1 MWFLVTTDVS
11 TFCITDSIQ
20 DGKASKVSRTWFVH
34 VLDPTPP
41 GCRFGI
47 LWGFVGD
54 SLRKCNKFYSIIG
67 DCYWVGCLSTRSTFC
82 WLVPIRFQDL
92 LKNSFWKWI
101 YEGPWVYV
109 QCRFRVE
116 YDLSIVC
123 CLPVAFVCAGFFQLD
138 AFFGSFTGVE
148 CISFWVGIPFEPGN
162 C

>member
-20 DGKASKVSRTWFVH
+20 DGKASKVSRTWVFH
-34 VLDPTPP
+34 VLDPPPP

-54 SLRKCNKFYSIIG
+54 SLRKCNKSYSIIG
-67 DCYWVGCLSTRSTFC
+67 DCYWVGCLSTRSTFVGWFPFVFRIC
-82 WLVPIRFQDL
+82 WKTVSENEFMKVHGCTYSVDSVLNTTSPLCVVCL
-92 LKNSFWKWI
+92 LPSL
-101 YEGPWVYV
+101 
-109 QCRFRVE
+109 C
-116 YDLSIVC
+116 
-123 CLPVAFVCAGFFQLD
+123 GFFQLD
-138 AFFGSFTGVE
+138 AFFGRFTGVE